1 MEQTRLRIL
10 FLANVPSPYRVEF
23 FNVLGRECDL
33 TVLYQLHSSAE
44 RDKKWTAQADTC
56 YAQVY
61 LKGRATSVDKALCPG
76 VIPWL
81 QKDWDAIVIS
91 GNTSPTELLAI
102 AWCKL
107 RGIPYCLEA
116 DGAFPGSGRGLK
128 ELIAPVEQGQ
138 TIGKLCLYSG
148 EELLLEL
155 PLVAAEEI
163 PRLTLGEIYVR
174 VLKRAAMAKT

>member
-128 ELIAPVEQGQ
+128 ELIKTQA
-138 TIGKLCLYSG
+138 
-148 EELLLEL
+148 
-155 PLVAAEEI
+155 
-163 PRLTLGEIYVR
+163 VR
-174 VLKRAAMAKT
+174 GAAMYLSTCRELDKYYLHY